1 MARDTMLSSPSYA
14 DPLNVL
20 NEANL
25 LVEIEDEISI
35 PQRIEPND
43 KEYCLRTY
51 RINSNVCFYF
61 ISNIRIDFSL
71 FQL

>member
-51 RINSNVCFYF
+51 RKIFTKLIPMFVF
-61 ISNIRIDFSL
+61 I
-71 FQL
+71 